1 MLKQK
6 FSTYICAIGL
16 MFGQVIFAEEKIEIP
31 DSTDMGL
38 IKPEATQFAQMGTE
52 LGRFQHKLYL
62 LIGSKW
68 NLKVQQSMAQI
79 GEGRVVIKFH
89 VNPSG
94 KITNI
99 SFVEGNPDSK
109 LGTISH
115 EAIVEGGESCDQF
128 SEALKKEKPN
138 GFDWQLAY
146 RIK

>member
-6 FSTYICAIGL
+6 FSTYICSIGL
-16 MFGQVIFAEEKIEIP
+16 MFGQVIFAQEKIP
-31 DSTDMGL
+31 NSTDTGL
-38 IKPEATQFAQMGTE
+38 IKPDEAQFAQMGTE
-52 LGRFQHKLYL
+52 LGKFQHKLYL

-79 GEGRVVIKFH
+79 GQGRVVIKFH

-94 KITNI
+94 KITNM

-115 EAIVEGGESCDQF
+115 EAIFEGGESCDQF

-146 RIK
+146 KIY

>member
-1 MLKQK
+1 M
-6 FSTYICAIGL
+6 FVTAIPI
-16 MFGQVIFAEEKIEIP
+16 GQIALAEE
-31 DSTDMGL
+31 SASSL
-38 IKPEATQFAQMGTE
+38 TQTESVKKADAEFASMASE
-52 LGRFQHKLYL
+52 LGKFQHKLYL
-62 LIGSKW
+62 LIGRKW

-94 KITNI
+94 RITNI

-115 EAIVEGGESCDQF
+115 DAIVEVGESCDQF
-128 SEALKKEKPN
+128 SEQLKKEKPN

-146 RIK
+146 TIK

>member
-1 MLKQK
+1 MFK
-6 FSTYICAIGL
+6 YISLLLNFVTAIPI
-16 MFGQVIFAEEKIEIP
+16 GQIALAEE
-31 DSTDMGL
+31 SASSL
-38 IKPEATQFAQMGTE
+38 TQTESVKKADAEFASMASE
-52 LGRFQHKLYL
+52 LGKFQHKLYL
-62 LIGSKW
+62 LIGRKW

-79 GEGRVVIKFH
+79 GEGRVVIKLH

>member
-1 MLKQK
+1 MN
-6 FSTYICAIGL
+6 FVTAIPI
-16 MFGQVIFAEEKIEIP
+16 GQIALAEE
-31 DSTDMGL
+31 SASSL
-38 IKPEATQFAQMGTE
+38 TQTESAKKADAEFAQMGTE
-52 LGRFQHKLYL
+52 LARFQHKLYL